1 KDGKRKRDN
10 DDRKKE
16 FCPEKYGSAPLEILK
31 TTPHFCAALSS
42 YGGGHSGGNSV
53 SSYLNGRCHRLYHGR
68 GTGGFCGDPVNP
80 SSRRSDGSGDRSR
93 PVDHEYLQ

>member
-1 KDGKRKRDN
+1 MGKEKEDN

-42 YGGGHSGGNSV
+42 YGG
-53 SSYLNGRCHRLYHGR
+53 
-68 GTGGFCGDPVNP
+68 
-80 SSRRSDGSGDRSR
+80 RSQWRELCIFLS
-93 PVDHEYLQ
+93 